1 MIRTRVSFA
10 VSGEPAT
17 SLGDVTSD
25 VDVDVDVD
33 ADADADAVRSRWP
46 RIVKQSRANSS
57 GDGEG

>member
-17 SLGDVTSD
+17 SLGDVTS
-25 VDVDVDVD
+25 DVDVD